1 MVNVDWVLN
10 QKWLHASWLVICP
23 TIFTACSATV
33 TKMQPLTGFPWF
45 PLRSKSLTVLG
56 APCHPSSVLH
66 QPVADVVK
74 YWFACHHTLASLS
87 GLFRRSFFTGPS
99 MPVLWLK
106 PEQRCKRRGEKSL
119 GVKAKMHTRRL
130 KSTMSC
136 RDSHHLAVLI
146 RSILYWLPC
155 RKLHIGTVFRA
166 QACSYSC
173 KGRKLLGASNEVVHC
188 ISQLVISAWIHF
200 YASCKQPTALP
211 KPRHTHT
218 P

>member
-1 MVNVDWVLN
+1 
-10 QKWLHASWLVICP
+10 
-23 TIFTACSATV
+23 
-33 TKMQPLTGFPWF
+33 MQPLTGFPWL

-56 APCHPSSVLH
+56 APCHPSSVLQ

-146 RSILYWLPC
+146 RSILYWLPRC
-155 RKLHIGTVFRA
+155 RKLRIGSVFRA
-166 QACSYSC
+166 QTCSYSC

-218 P
+218 HTH